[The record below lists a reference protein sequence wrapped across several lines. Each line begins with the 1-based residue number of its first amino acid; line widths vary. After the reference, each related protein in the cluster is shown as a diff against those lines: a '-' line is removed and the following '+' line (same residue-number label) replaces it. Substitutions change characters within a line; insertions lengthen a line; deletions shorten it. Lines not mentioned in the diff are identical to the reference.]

1 MRRFTALV
9 LLSSLNV
16 TGAVA
21 QPLLA
26 PPPVQQRQG
35 RALLG
40 MGPVCPALQ
49 RSVEAAVGSE
59 SRAWSI
65 SVLDD
70 RGQLMADLNGGLA
83 RIPASNQKLVST
95 AFALDR
101 LGPDF
106 RLRTELLR
114 HPNGSLELVGEGDP
128 DLSIAEVQRIAMAV
142 LGQGGSREPLAST
155 EPVSLFVRE
164 EPRQR
169 WWPNDWHPS
178 DRSYAY
184 GAPITRLALT
194 SNALHMAVMDPVAR
208 LQRVLD
214 LAIRRQGGQV
224 QLQLVDHDH
233 QRLATSTSRT
243 VQNSTVQNSN
253 VKNTSARSSVVL
265 HREESAPMHA
275 LLSLANTESH
285 NFTAEVL
292 MREAANSW
300 DPGRASLITT
310 RWLQSQGVPMAGV
323 RIRDGSGLSRG
334 NRLTSRAI
342 STLLWRMA
350 QHPLHSYYQASMAIA
365 GRRGTLRNK
374 FRGTSL
380 HGRFWGKTGTLS
392 GVRSISGV
400 LETQHGPR
408 YVSMISNGGFAPYAV
423 MGDVL
428 LASQRVS
435 RCPSWNGIETM
446 NGVRD

>member
-1 MRRFTALV
+1 MRCFTALV
-9 LLSSLNV
+9 LLSSLHA
-16 TGAVA
+16 TGADA
-21 QPLLA
+21 TPLLA

-40 MGPVCPALQ
+40 MGPLCPALQ
-49 RSVEAAVGSE
+49 RSVEIAVGSE

-65 SVLDD
+65 SVVDD
-70 RGQLMADLNGGLA
+70 RGQLLADLNGGLA

-106 RLRTELLR
+106 RLRTQLLR

-128 DLSIAEVQRIAMAV
+128 DLSIAEVQRIAMVA
-142 LGQGGSREPLAST
+142 LGQGGSRGASAST
-155 EPVSLFVRE
+155 APVSLIVRE

-194 SNALHMAVMDPVAR
+194 SNALHMAVMNPVAR

-224 QLQLVDHDH
+224 QLDLVDHD
-233 QRLATSTSRT
+233 RPVVAASTSRNIQDST
-243 VQNSTVQNSN
+243 LQDSTLQN
-253 VKNTSARSSVVL
+253 SVVL
-265 HREESAPMHA
+265 HSEESAPMHA

-292 MREAANSW
+292 MREAGNSW
-300 DPGRASLITT
+300 DLGQASLITT
-310 RWLQSQGVPMAGV
+310 RWLQAQGVPMAGV

-334 NRLTSRAI
+334 NRLTTRAI

-350 QHPLHSYYQASMAIA
+350 QHPLGSYYQASMAIA
-365 GRRGTLRNK
+365 GQRGTLRK
-374 FRGTSL
+374 RFGSTTL
-380 HGRFWGKTGTLS
+380 YGRFWGKTGTLS

-408 YVSMISNGGFAPYAV
+408 YVSMISNGGSAPFAV

-428 LASQRVS
+428 LASQRIS
-435 RCPSWNGIETM
+435 RCPSWNGIERM

>member
-1 MRRFTALV
+1 
-9 LLSSLNV
+9 
-16 TGAVA
+16 
-21 QPLLA
+21 
-26 PPPVQQRQG
+26 
-35 RALLG
+35 
-40 MGPVCPALQ
+40 
-49 RSVEAAVGSE
+49 VGSE

-70 RGQLMADLNGGLA
+70 RGQLLADLNGGLA

-128 DLSIAEVQRIAMAV
+128 DLSIAEVQRIAMVA
-142 LGQGGSREPLAST
+142 LGQGGSREPSVSSKS
-155 EPVSLFVRE
+155 VSLTVRE

-169 WWPNDWHPS
+169 WWPSDWHPS

-194 SNALHMAVMDPVAR
+194 SNALHMAVMDPAAR

-224 QLQLVDHDH
+224 QLQLVDHD
-233 QRLATSTSRT
+233 RSLVATSTSRN
-243 VQNSTVQNSN
+243 VQ
-253 VKNTSARSSVVL
+253 RSDPQGSVVL

-292 MREAANSW
+292 MREAADSW
-300 DPGRASLITT
+300 DLGRASLITT

-365 GRRGTLRNK
+365 GRRGTLRNR

-408 YVSMISNGGFAPYAV
+408 YVSMISNGGFAPNAV

-428 LASQRVS
+428 LASQRIS
-435 RCPSWNGIETM
+435 QCPSWNGIERM
-446 NGVRD
+446 KNGVRD